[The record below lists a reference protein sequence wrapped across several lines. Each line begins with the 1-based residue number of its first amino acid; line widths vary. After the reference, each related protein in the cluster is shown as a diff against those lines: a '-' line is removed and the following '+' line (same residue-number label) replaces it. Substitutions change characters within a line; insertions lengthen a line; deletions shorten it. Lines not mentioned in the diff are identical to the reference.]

1 MAKYAALRND
11 ASFVMPHLNCEE
23 VAEVL
28 RWLDGNRGHAYAV
41 DGFSELT
48 GIASSDLPRIST
60 GTIKEVL
67 GWANAQR
74 LYM

>member
-41 DGFSELT
+41 DGFRELT
-48 GIASSDLPRIST
+48 GMASSDMPRIST

>member
-23 VAEVL
+23 VVEVL

-48 GIASSDLPRIST
+48 GIASSDLPHIGSS
-60 GTIKEVL
+60 TIKEVL

-74 LYM
+74 LYI

>member
-1 MAKYAALRND
+1 MAKYAALRSS
-11 ASFVMPHLNCEE
+11 AIFVMSHLSCEE
-23 VAEVL
+23 VVEVL
-28 RWLDGNRGHAYAV
+28 RWLDKYRIEAAYR
-41 DGFSELT
+41 DDFRELT
-48 GIASSDLPRIST
+48 GMASSDMPRVST

>member
-28 RWLDGNRGHAYAV
+28 RWLDKYRIEAAYRE
-41 DGFSELT
+41 DFSELT
-48 GIASSDLPRIST
+48 GIASSDLPHIGSS
-60 GTIKEVL
+60 TIKEVL

-74 LYM
+74 LYI

>member
-28 RWLDGNRGHAYAV
+28 RWLDGNRGHTYAV
-41 DGFSELT
+41 DDLRDLT
-48 GIASSDLPRIST
+48 GIASSDLPHIGN
-60 GTIKEVL
+60 GTIGAVL
-67 GWANAQR
+67 GWAGEQK
-74 LYM
+74 LYI